1 MSIWNGTKVRN
12 QLGLVGT
19 IINVIE
25 DDLQVDYNGIVV
37 LVPCESVEV
46 LDV

>member
-1 MSIWNGTKVRN
+1 MSIWNGAKVRN
-12 QLGLVGT
+12 QLGLIGT

-25 DDLQVDYNGIVV
+25 DDLQIDYNGIVV